1 MIVTRI
7 EEMSRSRRR
16 IYLDE
21 DFAFVLYK
29 GELCLYGVHEGEELK
44 EDAYRQIMEELLPK
58 RAALRCMNLLTDRPY
73 TENQLREKLSAGMY
87 PESCVDAALDYV
99 KSYHYVDDRKFAE
112 DYIESQREKKSR
124 RVIEMELLRKG
135 VRKELIEE
143 AFAALEELGSG
154 PDEEALGRQWMK
166 KKHFEAE
173 NADFKEIQR
182 MAAFLYRK
190 GISGETIR
198 KLLSCD

>member
-21 DFAFVLYK
+21 SFAFVLYK
-29 GELCLYGVHEGEELK
+29 GELRFYEVREGEALK

-58 RAALRCMNLLTDRPY
+58 RATLRCMNLLADRPY
-73 TENQLREKLSAGMY
+73 TENQLREKLSRGMY
-87 PESCVDAALDYV
+87 PESCVDIALDYV
-99 KSYHYVDDRKFAE
+99 KSYHYVDDRRFAE
-112 DYIESQREKKSR
+112 DYIENQQEKKSKR
-124 RVIEMELLRKG
+124 AIEMDLLKKG
-135 VRKELIEE
+135 VSRELIVE
-143 AFAALEELGSG
+143 AFAAQEELGNG
-154 PDEEALGRQWMK
+154 PDEEVLGKQWMK
-166 KKHFEAE
+166 KKHFDPEHAE
-173 NADFKEIQR
+173 FKETQR

-190 GISGETIR
+190 GISSETIR

>member
-7 EEMSRSRRR
+7 EEMSRSRRK

-21 DFAFVLYK
+21 GFAFVLYK
-29 GELCLYGVHEGEELK
+29 GELCLYGVREGEELK

-87 PESCVDAALDYV
+87 PENCVDAALDYV

-112 DYIESQREKKSR
+112 DYIENQREKKSR
-124 RVIEMELLRKG
+124 RAMEMELLRKG
-135 VRKELIEE
+135 VKKELIEE
-143 AFAALEELGSG
+143 AFAASEELGNG
-154 PDEEALGRQWMK
+154 PDEEFLGRKWMK

-173 NADFKEIQR
+173 SADFKETQR

-190 GISGETIR
+190 GISSETIR